1 MYIQV
6 FRTVAAMGRKML
18 RFVSDYHDA
27 GHRLYGTCNYC
38 RRSMA
43 LDLRH
48 VMRRYGPML
57 TIEELRGRLRCHRC
71 GRAGDVRVVLNSHDG
86 R

>member
-1 MYIQV
+1 
-6 FRTVAAMGRKML
+6 MGRKLL
-18 RFVSDYHDA
+18 RFVSDYYDA
-27 GHRLYGTCNYC
+27 GHKVYGTCSHC
-38 RRSMA
+38 VRSMA
-43 LDLRH
+43 LDLPN

-71 GRAGDVRVVLNSHDG
+71 GRTGDVRIVLNSHDG